1 MFYGAKNV
9 YALCAVLGPRLDT
22 VGVWGSN
29 PHAPTNL
36 SNNLVRTTKFSVD
49 PKRLTELSAPPRASV
64 VDRQSFAI
72 FAKQRVECEELGSS
86 VIQTRPEFKLGFYAE
101 IGLP

>member
-9 YALCAVLGPRLDT
+9 YALYAVLRPRIDT

-36 SNNLVRTTKFSVD
+36 SATSPILCVTFREFAFKIICHDFATLHAS
-49 PKRLTELSAPPRASV
+49 LTQFE
-64 VDRQSFAI
+64 
-72 FAKQRVECEELGSS
+72 
-86 VIQTRPEFKLGFYAE
+86 
-101 IGLP
+101 